1 MEAHVYSWTAK
12 APDHDC
18 QGAQIDMLIDRADG
32 VIDICEIKYSAEP
45 YELNK
50 SEDSSIVRGT
60 ILDNSGGCGWKGIVV

>member
-1 MEAHVYSWTAK
+1 
-12 APDHDC
+12 
-18 QGAQIDMLIDRADG
+18 MLIDRADG